1 MKVTFVGCD
10 RSLEAPALYR
20 CHKHYQVPQPGE
32 EGYVTELLHICKQ
45 EKIALLIPRT
55 EEDVFILSQRASE
68 FEAVGTEVLIANE
81 ELALLCSN
89 KRWTARFFEE
99 CGLNAP
105 QVVSSA
111 NDYTQGFPAMF
122 AVLDEMDNLEKSI
135 MM

>member
-1 MKVTFVGCD
+1 MAVSYTH
-10 RSLEAPALYR
+10 L
-20 CHKHYQVPQPGE
+20 GE

-45 EKIALLIPRT
+45 EKIGLLIPRT

-105 QVVSSA
+105 DVYKRQRLGCRSTRIRKCSSSWIFLRVR
-111 NDYTQGFPAMF
+111 NPIWNRVCQERLCWKNFHQTRT
-122 AVLDEMDNLEKSI
+122 E
-135 MM
+135 

>member
-1 MKVTFVGCD
+1 MSQNSYISVNRR
-10 RSLEAPALYR
+10 RSL
-20 CHKHYQVPQPGE
+20 CSF
-32 EGYVTELLHICKQ
+32 Q
-45 EKIALLIPRT
+45 EQKKT
-55 EEDVFILSQRASE
+55 FFILSQRASE

-135 MM
+135 MIHE

>member
-10 RSLEAPALYR
+10 HSLEAPALYR

-45 EKIALLIPRT
+45 EKIGLLIPRT
-55 EEDVFILSQRASE
+55 EEDVFILSQRTSE

-89 KRWTARFFEE
+89 KRWTARF
-99 CGLNAP
+99 LKN
-105 QVVSSA
+105 VVL
-111 NDYTQGFPAMF
+111 THHR
-122 AVLDEMDNLEKSI
+122 L
-135 MM
+135 